1 MEHPAA
7 TRREMVDMAVRG
19 GRSARLQERPR
30 LLSTAAIEAAAAA
43 PLFEERPSWQTGML
57 GATGVAQAL
66 AEANRGFL
74 ERITSR
80 AAAAAG
86 GLGLQN
92 RLFGLGPDH
101 AGRLLRLLSPERE
114 TLAAAPFAL
123 FDLRFG
129 DAVFWGQVLAPAESA
144 VSEVRPTNAIPMPPG
159 RWVRASV
166 VLAWHLAQRG
176 GLAAALTLGMTPAV
190 QVLWTGMPLALLE
203 TAAAAA
209 EGVVQARWS
218 GHPKFWGRMLAAVER
233 RDTEG
238 LQAVRHL
245 GWQLLATDG
254 LRSSLV
260 RRRLLRETVGGRT
273 G

>member
-1 MEHPAA
+1 METGVSKTIGGSRAA
-7 TRREMVDMAVRG
+7 ARPGDSPPVRR
-19 GRSARLQERPR
+19 R
-30 LLSTAAIEAAAAA
+30 LLSPAAIEAAAAA

-74 ERITSR
+74 ERITTR
-80 AAAAAG
+80 AAAAG
-86 GLGLQN
+86 GSGLHA
-92 RLFGLGPDH
+92 RVFGLAPEH
-101 AGRLLRLLSPERE
+101 AARLLRLLAPERD
-114 TLAAAPFAL
+114 TLAGAPFAL
-123 FDLRFG
+123 FDLHFG
-129 DAVFWGQVLAPAESA
+129 DAVFWGQVLAPVENAVAEWRPQPLATA
-144 VSEVRPTNAIPMPPG
+144 VAG

-190 QVLWTGMPLALLE
+190 QALWSGMPLALLE
-203 TAAAAA
+203 PAATAA
-209 EGVVQARWS
+209 EGAVLARW
-218 GHPKFWGRMLAAVER
+218 GAHPKFWGRMLAAVER
-233 RDTEG
+233 RDGEG

-260 RRRLLRETVGGRT
+260 RRRVLREPLGART

>member
-1 MEHPAA
+1 M
-7 TRREMVDMAVRG
+7 
-19 GRSARLQERPR
+19 GRSATVMKSARE
-30 LLSTAAIEAAAAA
+30 SA
-43 PLFEERPSWQTGML
+43 PLFEERPSWQAEML

-66 AEANRGFL
+66 AEANRGFV
-74 ERITSR
+74 ERVTSR
-80 AAAAAG
+80 AAAAASG
-86 GLGLQN
+86 VGLHGPV
-92 RLFGLGPDH
+92 FGLAPEH
-101 AGRLLRLLSPERE
+101 AARLLRLLGPERE

-129 DAVFWGQVLAPAESA
+129 DAVFWGNVLAPANSVADVRGPLAQPLPHAAAPSLAHPTAHA
-144 VSEVRPTNAIPMPPG
+144 VTPG

-190 QVLWTGMPLALLE
+190 QSLWSGMPLALLE
-203 TAAAAA
+203 PAAAAA
-209 EGVVQARWS
+209 EAAVLARW
-218 GHPKFWGRMLAAVER
+218 GAHPKFWGRMLAAVER
-233 RDTEG
+233 RDAAG

-260 RRRLLRETVGGRT
+260 RRRLLREAAGART

>member
-1 MEHPAA
+1 METGLVKASSGGK
-7 TRREMVDMAVRG
+7 AVESRAS
-19 GRSARLQERPR
+19 SAVGRPR
-30 LLSTAAIEAAAAA
+30 LLSPAVIEAAAAA

-74 ERITSR
+74 ERITTR
-80 AAAAAG
+80 AAAGSG
-86 GLGLQN
+86 GLGLHG
-92 RLFGLGPDH
+92 RVFGLAPEH
-101 AGRLLRLLSPERE
+101 AARLLRLLGPERE
-114 TLAAAPFAL
+114 ALAGAPFAL

-129 DAVFWGQVLAPAESA
+129 DAVFWGQVLAPAENA
-144 VSEVRPTNAIPMPPG
+144 VAEWRPPVTPAMAPG

-190 QVLWTGMPLALLE
+190 QALWSGMPLALLE
-203 TAAAAA
+203 PAAAAA
-209 EGVVQARWS
+209 ESAVLARW
-218 GHPKFWGRMLAAVER
+218 GTHPKFWGRMLASVER
-233 RDTEG
+233 RDTAG

-260 RRRLLRETVGGRT
+260 RRRLLREPVGART

>member
-1 MEHPAA
+1 ME
-7 TRREMVDMAVRG
+7 
-19 GRSARLQERPR
+19 RSALAVKGEAVVASRGRVR
-30 LLSTAAIEAAAAA
+30 RLSTAAIEEAASA
-43 PLFEERPSWQTGML
+43 PLFQERPSWQTGML

-74 ERITSR
+74 ERVTAR
-80 AAAAAG
+80 VAAG
-86 GLGLQN
+86 GGA
-92 RLFGLGPDH
+92 RARVFGLSAEH
-101 AGRLLRLLSPERE
+101 AGRLLRLLPSERE

-129 DAVFWGQVLAPAESA
+129 DAVFWASVLGPRESGVGEA
-144 VSEVRPTNAIPMPPG
+144 LSTGTGTLVTPMAPG

-190 QVLWTGMPLALLE
+190 QALWSGMPLSLLE
-203 TAAAAA
+203 PAAAAA
-209 EGVVQARWS
+209 EGAVLARWAA
-218 GHPKFWGRMLAAVER
+218 HPKFWGRMLAAVER
-233 RDTEG
+233 RDETG

-254 LRSSLV
+254 LRSSLA
-260 RRRLLRETVGGRT
+260 RRRLLREMVGART

>member
-1 MEHPAA
+1 MERSAI
-7 TRREMVDMAVRG
+7 AVRG
-19 GRSARLQERPR
+19 EAVSAPRARVRRLNA
-30 LLSTAAIEAAAAA
+30 AAIEEAASA
-43 PLFEERPSWQTGML
+43 PLFQERPSWQAGML

-74 ERITSR
+74 ERVTARLS
-80 AAAAAG
+80 AGSGTAAG
-86 GLGLQN
+86 AHG
-92 RLFGLGPDH
+92 RVFGLTNDH
-101 AGRLLRLLSPERE
+101 AGRLLRLLPPERE

-129 DAVFWGQVLAPAESA
+129 DAVFWSSVLAPREGGVGESLSTLSG
-144 VSEVRPTNAIPMPPG
+144 VPVTPMVPG

-190 QVLWTGMPLALLE
+190 QALWSGMPLALLE
-203 TAAAAA
+203 PAAAAA
-209 EGVVQARWS
+209 EGAVLARWAA
-218 GHPKFWGRMLAAVER
+218 HPKFWGRMLAAVER
-233 RDTEG
+233 RDANG

-254 LRSSLV
+254 LRSSLA
-260 RRRLLRETVGGRT
+260 RRRLLREAVGART

>member
-1 MEHPAA
+1 ME
-7 TRREMVDMAVRG
+7 
-19 GRSARLQERPR
+19 RSALAVKGEAVVTSRARVRRL
-30 LLSTAAIEAAAAA
+30 SATAIEEAASA
-43 PLFEERPSWQTGML
+43 PLFQERPSWQAGML

-74 ERITSR
+74 ERVTAR
-80 AAAAAG
+80 VTAG
-86 GLGLQN
+86 GTSAGAHP
-92 RLFGLGPDH
+92 RVFGLSTDH
-101 AGRLLRLLSPERE
+101 AARLLRLLPPERE

-129 DAVFWGQVLAPAESA
+129 DVVFWASVLGPRESGA
-144 VSEVRPTNAIPMPPG
+144 GETLSTGSGATVTPMAPG

-176 GLAAALTLGMTPAV
+176 GLAAALTLGMTPTV
-190 QVLWTGMPLALLE
+190 QALWCGMPLSLLE
-203 TAAAAA
+203 PAAAAA
-209 EGVVQARWS
+209 EGAVLARWAA
-218 GHPKFWGRMLAAVER
+218 HPKFWGRMLAAVER
-233 RDTEG
+233 RDETG

-254 LRSSLV
+254 LRSSLA
-260 RRRLLRETVGGRT
+260 RRRLLRETVGART

>member
-1 MEHPAA
+1 LNA
-7 TRREMVDMAVRG
+7 
-19 GRSARLQERPR
+19 
-30 LLSTAAIEAAAAA
+30 AAIEEAASA
-43 PLFEERPSWQTGML
+43 PLFQERPSWQAGML

-74 ERITSR
+74 ERVTAR
-80 AAAAAG
+80 LAAG
-86 GLGLQN
+86 SGTAGGSA
-92 RLFGLGPDH
+92 RVFGLTTDH
-101 AGRLLRLLSPERE
+101 AGRLLRLLPPERE

-129 DAVFWGQVLAPAESA
+129 DAVFWSSVLAPREGGIGESLSTGSGA
-144 VSEVRPTNAIPMPPG
+144 TLTPMAPG

-190 QVLWTGMPLALLE
+190 QALWSGMPLSLLE
-203 TAAAAA
+203 PAAAAA
-209 EGVVQARWS
+209 EGAVLARWAA
-218 GHPKFWGRMLAAVER
+218 HPKFWGRMLAAVER
-233 RDTEG
+233 RDATG

-254 LRSSLV
+254 LRSSLA
-260 RRRLLRETVGGRT
+260 RRRLLREAVSARMG
-273 G
+273 

>member
-1 MEHPAA
+1 MEHSKTTPRLPAEA
-7 TRREMVDMAVRG
+7 FPRHTTG
-19 GRSARLQERPR
+19 SRSPGKPR
-30 LLSTAAIEAAAAA
+30 LLSAAAIEAAAAA

-74 ERITSR
+74 ERVTARS
-80 AAAAAG
+80 AAAAG
-86 GLGLQN
+86 GVGLPG
-92 RLFGLGPDH
+92 RVFGLAPEH
-101 AGRLLRLLSPERE
+101 AARMLRLLTPERE
-114 TLAAAPFAL
+114 ALAAAPFAL

-129 DAVFWGQVLAPAESA
+129 DAVFWGQVLTPVAGGVADLRSTPVVTVA
-144 VSEVRPTNAIPMPPG
+144 PG

-190 QVLWTGMPLALLE
+190 QALWSGMPLALLE
-203 TAAAAA
+203 PAAAAA
-209 EGVVQARWS
+209 EGVVLARW
-218 GHPKFWGRMLAAVER
+218 GAHPKFWGRMLAAVER
-233 RDTEG
+233 RDSAG
-238 LQAVRHL
+238 LRAVRHL

-254 LRSSLV
+254 LRSTLV
-260 RRRLLRETVGGRT
+260 RRRLLREPPGART